1 MRLTVKEG
9 FGHDTYKDT
18 LRIHSSH
25 RSGIRSGHLAKIW
38 VTGGK
43 SAIVAVRGLDDDEQD
58 VIRLDLETRRR
69 LAVKVNETHDFG
81 LRETRFWEA
90 VVWAAKASD
99 PAARVAAWIG
109 IWLGSIGIL
118 LSLAQLYQ
126 GWK

>member
-9 FGHDTYKDT
+9 FRHDAYKDT

-25 RSGIRSGHLAKIW
+25 RLGIRSGHLAKVW
-38 VTGGK
+38 VSEGN
-43 SAIVAVRGLDDDEQD
+43 SAIVAVRGLEDEEHN

-69 LAVKVNETHDFG
+69 LGVKVNETYNFG
-81 LRETRFWEA
+81 LRETWFWEA
-90 VVWAAKASD
+90 IIWAAKASD

-126 GWK
+126 GWR